1 MFHFFL
7 PRILFRKF
15 KNQRDEDQVH
25 KLINSLNLRLS
36 FYGICFRVRNAL
48 DLLIYLLFF
57 SLLILSEQSG
67 LVRSDVNIGI
77 V

>member
-25 KLINSLNLRLS
+25 KLINSLKLSLS
-36 FYGICFRVRNAL
+36 FCGIYFLVCNAL
-48 DLLIYLLFF
+48 DQLVCLLFF